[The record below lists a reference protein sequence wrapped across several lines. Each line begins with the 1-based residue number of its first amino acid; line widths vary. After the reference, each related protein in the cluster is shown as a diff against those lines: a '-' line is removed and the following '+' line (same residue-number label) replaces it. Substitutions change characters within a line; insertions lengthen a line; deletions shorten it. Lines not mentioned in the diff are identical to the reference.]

1 MSQREQ
7 AMARIRELKLV
18 AVVRCTTEQVQ
29 PVVSAL
35 LDGGV
40 ECIEITFTVPNAP
53 AMIRESRETFADRI
67 FLGAGTV
74 RTLPE
79 AEAAIAAG
87 ARFIVAPNTDLEVIA
102 LCNERDI
109 LVAPGAYTPTEVQNA
124 WNAGADIVKLFPA
137 SAGGIA
143 YLKAL
148 RAPIPD
154 IPLMPTG
161 GVSLDNAAEWLEAG
175 AVALGV
181 GSKLVRKD
189 ALADGTYEVI
199 AGTAKKFLAAIR
211 GVGG

>member
-1 MSQREQ
+1 MPQREE

-18 AVVRCTTEQVQ
+18 AVVRCTAEQVQ

-53 AMIRESRETFADRI
+53 EMIEQTRATFGDRI

-79 AEAAIAAG
+79 AEQALAAG
-87 ARFIVAPNTDLEVIA
+87 AAFIVAPNTDLAVIG
-102 LCNERDI
+102 LCNERDVV
-109 LVAPGAYTPTEVQNA
+109 VAPGAYTPTEIQTA

-137 SAGGIA
+137 SIGGIA
-143 YLKAL
+143 HLKAI
-148 RAPIPD
+148 RAPMPD

-161 GVSLDNAAEWLEAG
+161 GVDLDNAADWLEAG

-189 ALADGTYEVI
+189 ALADGAYERI
-199 AGTAKKFLAAIR
+199 AQTARKFLAAIA
-211 GVGG
+211 GTEE